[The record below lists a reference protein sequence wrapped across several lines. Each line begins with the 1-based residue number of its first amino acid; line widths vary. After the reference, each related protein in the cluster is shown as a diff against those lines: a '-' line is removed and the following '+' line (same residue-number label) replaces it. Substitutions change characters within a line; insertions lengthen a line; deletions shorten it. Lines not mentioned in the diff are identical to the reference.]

1 MATAGRILIVP
12 RGDYSAS
19 TTYQMLDLVNYNSAT
34 WLAKKTSVGVTPSDA
49 TSEYWFRMQGS
60 VIQNPTQIANNLT
73 TTASGYALD
82 ARQGKALMDSLTTT
96 NTKVSGMDT
105 TLSGAVTKLSTV
117 ETSLAGAVTRLST
130 AETSLSSTATK
141 LATAESNISKLQ
153 TSATITKGTL
163 AVGSTSIALSN
174 SNIKTTSVL
183 SIYTSVWGVNPKTVA
198 VESGKVTLTFDAQ
211 TVAVEVGVRVDG

>member
-12 RGDYSAS
+12 RGDFSAS
-19 TTYQMLDLVNYNSAT
+19 TTYEMLDLVNYNSAT
-34 WLAKKTSVGVTPSDA
+34 WLAKKTSVGIAPSEA
-49 TSEYWFRMQGS
+49 SSEYWFRMQGS

-82 ARQGKALMDSLTTT
+82 ARQGKALMDSITST
-96 NTKVSGMDT
+96 NTKVSGIET
-105 TLSGAVTKLSTV
+105 TLGS
-117 ETSLAGAVTRLST
+117 AVTRLST
-130 AETSLSSTATK
+130 AETTLASTATK
-141 LATAESNISKLQ
+141 LSTAETNLAGVTTRMGTAETNISKLQ
-153 TSATITKGTL
+153 TNATITKGTL
-163 AVGSTSIALSN
+163 AIGSTSIALSN